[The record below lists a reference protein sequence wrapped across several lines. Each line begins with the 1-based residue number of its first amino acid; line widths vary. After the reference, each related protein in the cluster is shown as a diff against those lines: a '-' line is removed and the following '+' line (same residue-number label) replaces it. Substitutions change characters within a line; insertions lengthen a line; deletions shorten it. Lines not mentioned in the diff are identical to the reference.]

1 MIRAAFRTPGF
12 GRLFAGLAASMFGDT
27 LMLIVLSMWVKTL
40 TGSNGAAG
48 VTFLWM
54 TAPALLAPAFGYLV
68 DRVPRRTFLVVA
80 NLASAVKMLPLQLVR
95 DAGDVWIIYAVAF
108 CYGISFV
115 VVPAAL
121 NGLLKD
127 LLDEDMLVDANASLS
142 ITREAFRLV
151 GPLLGA
157 TVFALAGGW
166 ACALIDAATFVIA
179 AVAVGTLS
187 VRETHRDQPA
197 EHTGWR
203 EEVVAGLT
211 FIRRTPLLL
220 HTTLGLSI
228 ALLVIGFTESA
239 IYAVL
244 DAFGKPV
251 TFVGPL
257 LTVQGAGA
265 IVGGLVASRIV
276 RRIGE
281 PLGVVLGLSV
291 LAVGV
296 AGTAAAVDLWQLLV
310 SVAVVGSGLPVTLV
324 AFNTLLQRQTPG
336 RLMGRVSTTIEV
348 LTTTP
353 QAISIGTGAVLV
365 GLLDYRLIFA
375 IIAAGLL
382 VAAVYPTVMLR
393 GRLRPQPA
401 PESGDPEETAAAVIP
416 GTVLPEP
423 LVPVPPTI
431 SEKTAPTAA
440 QR

>member
-1 MIRAAFRTPGF
+1 VIRAAFRTPGF
-12 GRLFAGLAASMFGDT
+12 SRLFAGLAASMFGDT

-68 DRVPRRTFLVVA
+68 DRVPRRQFLVVA
-80 NLASAVKMLPLQLVR
+80 NLASALMMLPLLLVH

-115 VVPAAL
+115 VVPGAL

-127 LLDEDMLVDANASLS
+127 LLAEDVLVDANASLS

-157 TVFALAGGW
+157 TLFALAGGW
-166 ACALIDAATFVIA
+166 ACALVDAATFVVA
-179 AVAVGTLS
+179 ALAVGTLR
-187 VRETHRDQPA
+187 VRESPRDEPS
-197 EHTGWR
+197 EHTKLR
-203 EEVVAGLT
+203 QELVAGLT

-251 TFVGPL
+251 SFVGPL
-257 LTVQGAGA
+257 LSVQGVGA
-265 IVGGLVASRIV
+265 IVGGLLAGRVV
-276 RRIGE
+276 RRVGE
-281 PLGVVLGLSV
+281 PLAVVLGLTV
-291 LAVGV
+291 LALGV

-324 AFNTLLQRQTPG
+324 AFNTLLQRQTPS
-336 RLMGRVSTTIEV
+336 RLMGRVSTTVEV

-353 QAISIGTGAVLV
+353 QAVSIGMGAVLV
-365 GLLDYRLIFA
+365 GLLDYRLIFT
-375 IIAAGLL
+375 IIAVGLL
-382 VAAVYPTVMLR
+382 LAATYPTIVLR
-393 GRLRPQPA
+393 GRLRPVAGEQPDE
-401 PESGDPEETAAAVIP
+401 PPVDVIP

-423 LVPVPPTI
+423 VVPVPPTV
-431 SEKTAPTAA
+431 SETLAPPAA